1 MFDAIKF
8 NPVSVGNDIESSI
21 TVNESLFIHSVSPNP
36 FNRKT
41 KIVYQTYLETDVTI
55 SIFNSLGQKVIHL
68 KSPKHPGGNH
78 TFTWNGKNANG
89 QEISSGVYFF
99 SVASTSKRITKK
111 LAYLK

>member
-1 MFDAIKF
+1 MALKIQ
-8 NPVSVGNDIESSI
+8 NSCENI
-21 TVNESLFIHSVSPNP
+21 NESLFIHSVSPNP
-36 FNRKT
+36 FNKKA
-41 KIVYQTYLETDVTI
+41 KIVYHTYLEEDITI

-89 QEISSGVYFF
+89 QEIPSGVYFF
-99 SVASTSKRITKK
+99 SVASASKRITKK